1 MYRNHIK
8 SNLVKKYSVAEYKEL
23 RTPSSLRSQTADRD
37 IDYNIRGQRLLQN
50 ELSTK
55 IHKIYST

>member
-1 MYRNHIK
+1 MYRNHIRSK
-8 SNLVKKYSVAEYKEL
+8 PGKKYSVTEYTEL
-23 RTPSSLRSQTADRD
+23 RTPSSLRSQTANRD
-37 IDYNIRGQRLLQN
+37 IDYNIRGQRLIQN